1 MSGECELARF
11 WAKVNKEGPVPEH
24 APELGPCWIWTSGKT
39 SGYGG
44 FHPTRDRT
52 VLAHR
57 YAYEV
62 TVGPIAEGLVV
73 DHLCRRP
80 ACVRPSHLEPVT
92 NLENLRRGA
101 GYALQNGLRTAC
113 VNGHEYTAENTYRD
127 PAGGVRCHEC
137 RRAADR
143 RKSNGPRALNPIDI
157 DMVRKFY
164 AEGWGAVRISTELH
178 VSIDRLYR
186 VMEQNDLPRRSVG
199 RVKKV
204 A

>member
-1 MSGECELARF
+1 MACDAELARF
-11 WAKVNKEGPVPEH
+11 WAKVNKEGPVPQH
-24 APELGPCWIWTSGKT
+24 APDLGPCWIWKRGKT

-44 FHPTRDRT
+44 FHPAKGQT

-62 TVGPIAEGLVV
+62 TVGPIPDGLVV

-101 GYALQNGLRTAC
+101 GYALRNGLRTAC
-113 VNGHEYTAENTYRD
+113 VNGHEYTPGNTYRD

-137 RRAADR
+137 RRVGDR
-143 RKSNGPRALNPIDI
+143 RRSPGPRALNCIDT
-157 DMVRKFY
+157 DVVRALY
-164 AEGWGAVRISTELH
+164 DSGWGATRICTELH

-186 VMEQNDLPRRSVG
+186 VMDQMNLPRRPVG
-199 RVKKV
+199 RIKKV